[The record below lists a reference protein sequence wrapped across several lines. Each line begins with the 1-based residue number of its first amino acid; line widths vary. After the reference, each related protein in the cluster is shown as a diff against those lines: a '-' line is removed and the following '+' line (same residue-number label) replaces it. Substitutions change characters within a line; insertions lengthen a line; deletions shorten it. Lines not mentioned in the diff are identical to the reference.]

1 MSRPFFGLVPF
12 QIRFNVAS
20 SKEHIAPRLCPG
32 DFSGP
37 PSLFKPGL
45 RQTVQSG
52 QLLSAKPILSVSA
65 VPARSSPLLSLR
77 ALPGEKRQEKRRR
90 GFLLARS
97 SYPPPSFFG
106 FCHRIDVGM
115 QYDAYRLGGITG
127 NRLSMAAKGPKL
139 QFLRSPHPQFGRLR
153 LVLPN

>member
-1 MSRPFFGLVPF
+1 MSRPVFGLVPL

-52 QLLSAKPILSVSA
+52 QLLSAKPILQFRLF
-65 VPARSSPLLSLR
+65 PPIH
-77 ALPGEKRQEKRRR
+77 RRR
-90 GFLLARS
+90 DLLAHYLAKS
-97 SYPPPSFFG
+97 VKKSVKGCFYWLAHELLPSVAFKLPSRRRRYSIG
-106 FCHRIDVGM
+106 F
-115 QYDAYRLGGITG
+115 
-127 NRLSMAAKGPKL
+127 AKGSTLICSTTPTAACM
-139 QFLRSPHPQFGRLR
+139 
-153 LVLPN
+153 LPSVV